1 MDIFVYTSYVE
12 YVITCTCS
20 IVGRQAKASNAHI
33 LGPERIQTVLERVD
47 WWSLFDRLRK
57 PVPVSDNGSACALE
71 NTKNPKPDP
80 NPNHIPNPKPD
91 SNPIP
96 NRPNFSLSSK
106 HSHWY

>member
-1 MDIFVYTSYVE
+1 
-12 YVITCTCS
+12 
-20 IVGRQAKASNAHI
+20 
-33 LGPERIQTVLERVD
+33 
-47 WWSLFDRLRK
+47 
-57 PVPVSDNGSACALE
+57 VSDNGSACALE

-106 HSHWY
+106 HSH